1 MKMMDLPQQRLAVH
15 YAVVHL
21 EREIKGIK
29 DLIPKMAGSKQNF
42 LKRRLKELEENLKV
56 FDEINDQIN

>member
-1 MKMMDLPQQRLAVH
+1 MMDLPQQRLAAH

-29 DLIPKMAGSKQNF
+29 ALIPKMSGSKQDF

-56 FDEINDQIN
+56 FDEINDQLN

>member
-1 MKMMDLPQQRLAVH
+1 MMSLPQQQLAAH

-29 DLIPKMAGSKQNF
+29 ALIPKTSDTQQDF
-42 LKRRLKELEENLKV
+42 LKVRLKELEENLKV
-56 FDEINDQIN
+56 FDEINNQLN